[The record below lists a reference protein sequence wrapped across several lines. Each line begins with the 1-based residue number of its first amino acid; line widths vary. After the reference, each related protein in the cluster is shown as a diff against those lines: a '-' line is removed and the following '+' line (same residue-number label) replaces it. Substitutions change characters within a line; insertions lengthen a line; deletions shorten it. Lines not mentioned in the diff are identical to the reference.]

1 MGAGYTPVQ
10 NLRFDIGY
18 THLFVNDGNVNDTS
32 ATGDNLVGS
41 FDNSGDLFGISMQ
54 YKF

>member
-1 MGAGYTPVQ
+1 VDL
-10 NLRFDIGY
+10 NIGY
-18 THLFVNDGNVNDTS
+18 AHLFVSDGNINAVS
-32 ATGDNLVGS
+32 ATGDNLVDS

>member
-1 MGAGYTPVQ
+1 VP

-18 THLFVNDGNVNDTS
+18 THLFVNNGNVDDVS
-32 ATGDNLVGS
+32 ATGDRLVGS

>member
-1 MGAGYTPVQ
+1 VP
-10 NLRFDIGY
+10 NLRCEIGY
-18 THLFVNDGNVNDTS
+18 TQLFVVDGSLSDIS
-32 ATGDNLVGS
+32 GTGDLLVGS